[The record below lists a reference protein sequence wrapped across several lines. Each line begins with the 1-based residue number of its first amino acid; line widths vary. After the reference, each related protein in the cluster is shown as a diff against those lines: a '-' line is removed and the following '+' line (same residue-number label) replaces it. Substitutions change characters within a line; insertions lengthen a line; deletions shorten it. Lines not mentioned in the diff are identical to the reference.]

1 MAEGPSANTM
11 QEFMQ
16 YIDEKFEQKFG
27 ELEELNS
34 KNVKSNKPKESEFRY
49 KGNRKQYE
57 FNDQLLDDLE
67 RLKKYIKRRD
77 DKKAKDT
84 CNDLIKTVERRQKC
98 IRMAD
103 KSVAGWGT
111 VQEYLTDEVASDSED
126 EKKIRQAEKRA
137 LEKMKLHSLKRHRP
151 NERALPPKGATQG
164 DKPPPPKK
172 IAGRQDRR
180 SDDQPTSSTRSK
192 WARVQCF
199 KCNRFGHT
207 SEYCYARTRQTE
219 H

>member
-1 MAEGPSANTM
+1 M
-11 QEFMQ
+11 QEFMK
-16 YIDEKFEQKFG
+16 YIDEKFEEKFG
-27 ELEELNS
+27 ELEDMNS
-34 KNVKSNKPKESEFRY
+34 KSVRSKKPKESELRF

-57 FNDQLLDDLE
+57 FNEQLLEDLE

-77 DKKAKDT
+77 DKKAKVT
-84 CNDLIKTVERRQKC
+84 CNELIENVEKRQKC

-137 LEKMKLHSLKRHRP
+137 LEKMKLNSLKRHRT
-151 NERALPPKGATQG
+151 NERANPTKGATQH
-164 DKPPPPKK
+164 DKPPPSKK

-180 SDDQPTSSTRSK
+180 SDDQPTSTTRSK

-199 KCNRFGHT
+199 KCSRFGHT